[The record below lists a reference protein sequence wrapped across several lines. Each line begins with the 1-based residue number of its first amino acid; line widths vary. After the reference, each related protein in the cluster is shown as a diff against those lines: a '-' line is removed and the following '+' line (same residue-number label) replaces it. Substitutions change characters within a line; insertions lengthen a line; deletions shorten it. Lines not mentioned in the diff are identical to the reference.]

1 MANTYSSI
9 YIHVIFAVRH
19 RARMI
24 DENWEVSLQKYISG
38 IIKSHKQKMMAINNM
53 PDHMHIL
60 IGIRPEMHIASLIR
74 DIKANSSR
82 WINDQQFLSSRFEWQ
97 EGYGVFSV
105 GERQVQIVI
114 DYILNQKIHYQKKN
128 FKDELIEE
136 LKAHSVEFDD
146 RYIFKGVL
154 E

>member
-1 MANTYSSI
+1 
-9 YIHVIFAVRH
+9 
-19 RARMI
+19 
-24 DENWEVSLQKYISG
+24 
-38 IIKSHKQKMMAINNM
+38 MAINNM
-53 PDHMHIL
+53 SDHMHIL
-60 IGIRPEMHIASLIR
+60 ISIRPDMHISSLIR

-114 DYILNQKIHYQKKN
+114 DYILNQKIHHQKKN

-146 RYIFKGVL
+146 RFIFKGVL